1 MPEALRTKWTSLRH
15 KHSWLMIQGSN
26 SSPGPEDCR
35 RAGQG
40 KHGFRMISGWFP
52 DGFRMVSGWFPG
64 AWMQLWSCRP
74 CQAKAQEQGRAAIAN
89 RRQRIGADSLARNL
103 SALRAYAICAAG
115 VALGWSPKRVNCLHH
130 LPDKALNDRA
140 REGFIRIKAEPD
152 ERPGVCPVICT
163 GNVVGTPCFYLNLSL
178 VAREGESSK

>member
-1 MPEALRTKWTSLRH
+1 
-15 KHSWLMIQGSN
+15 MIQGSN

-40 KHGFRMISGWFP
+40 KH
-52 DGFRMVSGWFPG
+52 GFRMVSGWFPG

-74 CQAKAQEQGRAAIAN
+74 CQAKAQEEGRAAIAN

-140 REGFIRIKAEPD
+140 KEGFIRIKAEPD
-152 ERPGVCPVICT
+152 ERPGVCPFICT